1 MPPLPTN
8 PDYAALTGQN
18 NAETSFI
25 ENADQ
30 TDIRA
35 GSEEAVASFA
45 EYLTSII
52 FMPHSLRMVC
62 LTNLFCWMAHVC
74 YSLYFTDFVGE
85 SVFHGDPKAPEGSV
99 EYTQYTE
106 GVRFGC
112 WGMAM
117 YSLSCACYSMI
128 IERLIKQYGSYQ
140 PFISGYVNLEN
151 NILFLSHRAKRT
163 YIGGLL
169 FYSLGMCFMAMTRAR
184 ASVIIFS
191 WGAGVMYSTL
201 FTMPYLLVAHYHSEG
216 TVRPHTNGHAVIHF
230 NVSSQFSSRWAMMAK
245 RNWERKFED
254 SALMWPSSVAWCSW
268 LNSFYRFA
276 WDRLWLG
283 PAQQRPLFPSPVS

>member
-8 PDYAALTGQN
+8 PDYVALTGHN
-18 NAETSFI
+18 VTETSFV
-25 ENADQ
+25 ENVDQ
-30 TDIRA
+30 SDNIRA
-35 GSEEAVASFA
+35 GTEEAVASFA

-62 LTNLFCWMAHVC
+62 LTNLFCWSAHVC

-85 SVFHGDPKAPEGSV
+85 SIFKGDPKAPEGSV
-99 EYTQYTE
+99 EYTLYTE

-117 YSLSCACYSMI
+117 YSLSCACYSMV
-128 IERLIKQYGSYQ
+128 IERLIKQYG
-140 PFISGYVNLEN
+140 
-151 NILFLSHRAKRT
+151 LFLPLNAGHILAKIIFILSIYRAKKT

-169 FYSLGMCFMAMTRAR
+169 FYSVGMCFMALTRAR

-191 WGAGVMYSTL
+191 WTAGVMYSTL

-216 TVRPHTNGHAVIHF
+216 TV
-230 NVSSQFSSRWAMMAK
+230 SS
-245 RNWERKFED
+245 
-254 SALMWPSSVAWCSW
+254 PCHH
-268 LNSFYRFA
+268 
-276 WDRLWLG
+276 
-283 PAQQRPLFPSPVS
+283 